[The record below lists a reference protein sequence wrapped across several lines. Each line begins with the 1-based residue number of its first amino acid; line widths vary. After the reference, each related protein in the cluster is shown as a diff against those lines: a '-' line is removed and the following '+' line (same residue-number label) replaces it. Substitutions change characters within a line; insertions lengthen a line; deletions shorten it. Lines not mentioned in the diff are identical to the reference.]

1 MTLERRLV
9 VLSVL
14 VALPVAGVVVQS
26 VAWLRARDLLAALE
40 RVVTAQINAQLQ
52 ERCEADPTWFLTGM
66 LDGRPAPTDPKP
78 GPDELPARPHLDP
91 QPYQLFAYDD
101 DFVPSSPVGVR
112 FPTAFK
118 NAMRAGAPR
127 QAGPYDA
134 PNGDGAEFAV
144 RTGWTGGPCAVLLG
158 RMDAPPDERFDWWAA
173 FLGVEA
179 LFSAV
184 FIALATP
191 TVRRI
196 QSVSRS
202 AQEAARSEWTVVTPC
217 EGHDELTAVGAA
229 LNEASADLRRRI
241 KDVSD
246 RENGHRRFV
255 ARTASEIG
263 EPLETLAATLTA
275 GTTEPAAAMRE
286 AHDLSV
292 HLGNL
297 LVAARL
303 RMHLG
308 QTALEAV
315 DVAAIITAVVARQS
329 GLAKRNGVSLDATVP
344 ATSVR
349 VMADP
354 KLVEQALL
362 NLVDNAVRYNRP
374 GGRVTVSLAHTP
386 DGFVLR
392 VTDNGPGV
400 SDEQLASMSAI
411 RRFRGDEGHV
421 DRVRQRGLGL
431 ALVWEVVERSG
442 FQLELR
448 HVSGGGLDAEMTG
461 TRLVSSDLPP
471 LQSPDASP
479 GPPEVPGGRGGAA
492 GPDRLRSGR
501 ADDGLHAGASSHPSR
516 AR

>member
-9 VLSVL
+9 VVSLL
-14 VALPVAGVVVQS
+14 VALPVAGVVAQS
-26 VAWLRARDLLAALE
+26 VAWLRARDLLSALE
-40 RVVTAQINAQLQ
+40 RVVRSQINAQLQ

-66 LDGRPAPTDPKP
+66 LDGRPGPKDPKP

-101 DFVPSSPVGVR
+101 ELVPSSPVGVR
-112 FPTAFK
+112 FPSAFK
-118 NAMRAGAPR
+118 NAMRAGAPW
-127 QAGPYDA
+127 QAGSYDA
-134 PNGDGAEFAV
+134 PGGEGAQFAV
-144 RTGWTGGPCAVLLG
+144 RTGWNGGPCAVLLG
-158 RMDAPPDERFDWWAA
+158 RMDAPPDDRLDWWIA
-173 FLGVEA
+173 FLAVEA
-179 LFSAV
+179 LFAGV
-184 FIALATP
+184 FVAIGTP

-196 QSVSRS
+196 RAVSES
-202 AQEAARSEWTVVTPC
+202 AREAARSEWTVVTPC

-246 RENGHRRFV
+246 RETAHRRFV
-255 ARTASEIG
+255 ARTAAEIG
-263 EPLETLAATLTA
+263 EPLETLAEALTA

-297 LVAARL
+297 IVAARL

-308 QTALEAV
+308 PTALEAV
-315 DVAAIITAVVARQS
+315 DVAAIIASVVARQS
-329 GLAKRNGVSLDATVP
+329 ALAKRNGVSLDVTLP
-344 ATSVR
+344 PTSVTVR
-349 VMADP
+349 ADP
-354 KLVEQALL
+354 TLIEQALL
-362 NLVDNAVRYNRP
+362 NLIDNAVRYNRP
-374 GGRVTVSLAHTP
+374 GGRVIVSLADTP

-400 SDEQLASMSAI
+400 SNEQLASMSAI

-442 FQLELR
+442 FQLDLR
-448 HVSGGGLDAEMTG
+448 HAAGGGLEAVMTG
-461 TRLVSSDLPP
+461 TGLVSPDPSP
-471 LQSPDASP
+471 LQSPDESP
-479 GPPEVPGGRGGAA
+479 RRPEVPGSGSDAA
-492 GPDRLRSGR
+492 GPDRLGSHR
-501 ADDGLHAGASSHPSR
+501 ADDGLHAGPDRHPSR